1 MTHPSPHPDR
11 SPLEHWEERYGAA
24 PIWSG
29 KVNATLADV
38 AAAWTPGRS
47 IDLGCGEGGDVLW
60 LAEHGWDALG
70 LDLSPTAIGR
80 AREEAA
86 RRGAAITGRARFEA
100 QDLSAWEPAPGSADL
115 VTASFLHSD
124 VALDR
129 TGILRRAGSAVTAGG
144 RLAILSHAAP
154 PPWSAAV
161 HEGHGPRMLGAA
173 EELELL
179 APAEE
184 DWEVEVAED
193 RSRPVTAPDGSPAAL
208 LDALIVLRRR

>member
-1 MTHPSPHPDR
+1 MSDR

-38 AAAWTPGRS
+38 ASASVPGRS

-60 LAEHGWDALG
+60 LAEHGWRAQG
-70 LDLSPTAIGR
+70 LDLSTTAIGR
-80 AREEAA
+80 ARDEA
-86 RRGAAITGRARFEA
+86 RARGLEERATFTA
-100 QDLSAWEPAPGSADL
+100 TDLSAWEPEPGSAEL

-129 TGILRRAGSAVTAGG
+129 TAILRRAGDAVAAGG
-144 RLAILSHAAP
+144 RLVILSHAAP
-154 PPWSAAV
+154 PPWHAGH
-161 HEGHGPRMLGAA
+161 HEGHGPRMLSAA
-173 EELELL
+173 EELALL
-179 APAEE
+179 APAGE

-193 RSRPVTAPDGSPAAL
+193 RSRAVTAPDGSPAAL